1 MTIGQHLTLSFTRLT
16 LAGIVCS
23 LTVTGCLSPI
33 TLNRAVTTY
42 DEAITDAISKQLLIN
57 IARAH
62 QHQPIHFTAVS
73 NIAATFDFRVSAGA
87 TPALTGEASRGLM
100 PIFGGSIAENP
111 TISIVPIEGEEFTK
125 RLLTPYQ
132 ETKFLLLLRQRY
144 DIDLLLRLMAQEL
157 RIRENGQEVAY
168 RNRPEDRTGY
178 EMFRRVVTH
187 LSAIQDQNQLHAEP
201 LVYNRTWTIPA
212 NSVTA
217 EGFQALQKEYLVT
230 YSQKDNTYTLRKQIT
245 GRTLITNYD
254 PATLSPDERARLF
267 DETEEGH
274 FNDVYFDIRPGHLG
288 GEYPLKGDFR
298 LRSFNRILHF
308 LGRSLEEEPEYHV
321 DKDPRT
327 PAVQENPVHT
337 MDLLLSDGAPS
348 EADLSIKSHGKYYAV
363 NTTGPLA
370 RWNREAFQMLYLL
383 FQMTVSEVPR
393 VGVPS
398 ITIAK

>member
-1 MTIGQHLTLSFTRLT
+1 
-16 LAGIVCS
+16 
-23 LTVTGCLSPI
+23 
-33 TLNRAVTTY
+33 
-42 DEAITDAISKQLLIN
+42 
-57 IARAH
+57 
-62 QHQPIHFTAVS
+62 
-73 NIAATFDFRVSAGA
+73 
-87 TPALTGEASRGLM
+87 M
-100 PIFGGSIAENP
+100 PIFGGSMAENP

-132 ETKFLLLLRQRY
+132 ESKFLLLLRQRY

-168 RNRPEDRTGY
+168 RNTPADRKGY

-201 LVYNRTWTIPA
+201 LIYNRTWTIPA

-230 YSQKDNTYTLRKQIT
+230 YSQKDNTYTLRKQVL

-254 PATLSPDERARLF
+254 PDTLSPDERAQLI

-274 FNDVYFDIRPGHLG
+274 LNDVYFDIRTGHIG
-288 GEYPLKGDFR
+288 GDYPLKGEFR

-327 PAVQENPVHT
+327 PEVHENPIHT
-337 MDLLLSDGAPS
+337 MDLLLLDSAPS
-348 EADLSIKSHGKYYAV
+348 EADLSVKSHGKYYAV
-363 NTTGPLA
+363 NSTGPLA
-370 RWNREAFQMLYLL
+370 RWNRQAFQMLYLL